1 LKTILARLTTVAVVV
16 LAFVLGWF
24 AWEHYTRAP
33 WTRDARVRAD
43 VVTLSADVAGRI
55 VKLNVQDNQ
64 HVDKGQLL
72 LEIDPSRYVLAV
84 EHAKRAVEVSKA
96 SLGQS
101 QATIVASQALLKQRE
116 SEERRRRTLKERSAI
131 SGEEWEK
138 ANTDV
143 SVAQADLL
151 RNQANLSFAQANV
164 QLAIAALAEA
174 EHDLERT
181 RVESPVSGYVT
192 NLLTRQG
199 DYATAGGALVALVD
213 SNSFYVSGYFE
224 ETKLPRIGEG
234 DRVAIEL
241 MSGERFGGTVQSIA
255 FAIADRENLPGGR
268 LLANINPSYT
278 WVKLA
283 QRVPVRIQI
292 DTDYA
297 GKDKLRAGTTATVTV
312 QENQSDNHR

>member
-1 LKTILARLTTVAVVV
+1 MKKILSHLTTLAVVV

-43 VVTLSADVAGRI
+43 VVTLSADVSGRI
-55 VKLNVQDNQ
+55 VSLGVQDNQ

-72 LEIDPSRYVLAV
+72 LEIDPARYALAV
-84 EHAKRAVEVSKA
+84 EHARRSVEVAKA

-101 QATIVASQALLKQRE
+101 EATIVSSQALLRQRQ

-138 ANTDV
+138 SNTEV

-151 RNQANLSFAQANV
+151 RNQANLGLAQATV
-164 QLAIAALAEA
+164 QLAIAALTQAEL
-174 EHDLERT
+174 DLQRT

-199 DYATAGGALVALVD
+199 DYATVGGPLLALVD
-213 SNSFYVSGYFE
+213 SDSFYVSGYFE

-234 DRVAIEL
+234 DRVDIEL
-241 MSGERFGGTVQSIA
+241 MSGEKFGGTVQSIA

-283 QRVPVRIQI
+283 QRVPVRIRI
-292 DTDYA
+292 DEGYA

-312 QENQSDNHR
+312 EENPKSQD